1 MCICQRIKLVQDRI
15 CPGQSQYE
23 EDSHPKEAVH
33 RDCLSGPQL
42 GHEHGACPGKVSQ
55 HVI

>member
-33 RDCLSGPQL
+33 RDCVCLVPSWVMSMGPAQ
-42 GHEHGACPGKVSQ
+42 ER
-55 HVI
+55 